1 MARPTL
7 EAVPFSDI
15 QGQRIDDVTTMPTA
29 FTAGEPTVN
38 FNQRSPIPLAL
49 VIELTYQLSSGVGGG
64 SFPRQTR
71 APGSITDTECK
82 LMVFHHILNGQILNY
97 DGLVFAYQLSCQFME
112 KVFTAI
118 RNFAVRPC
126 NFDTG
131 FLSVI

>member
-64 SFPRQTR
+64 SFPRQTSFLR
-71 APGSITDTECK
+71 ACLHGLIQLQSRFTLPSSDGKLLRATETNRGALARMLMKMLCLRFSIPKGKRE
-82 LMVFHHILNGQILNY
+82 
-97 DGLVFAYQLSCQFME
+97 
-112 KVFTAI
+112 
-118 RNFAVRPC
+118 
-126 NFDTG
+126 
-131 FLSVI
+131 